1 MTSPK
6 TTVQTIHSDRI
17 GDSYYKIQHASG
29 LTVFVY
35 PKEENH
41 SAFASFAANFGSI
54 NTAFQIEG
62 EEGVS
67 RVPDGIAHY
76 LEHKLFESE
85 EGDAFLKFSKTGAS
99 ANAYTSFDST
109 CYIVSSSENL
119 YESLKILLSFVQDP
133 FFTKENVAKEQ
144 GIIGQEIQMY
154 EDDPQWK
161 VMFNLLRNMYHTHPV
176 RNDIAGTL
184 ESIAEIT
191 PEDLYL
197 CYNTFY
203 TPSSMVLAIAGKI
216 DVDTVIGL
224 CDRLLKN
231 RQEKHVRRIFENEP
245 ETVLSHR
252 VEQKLPVAIPLFQF
266 GFKRTPGEKP
276 ASVEKIAATE
286 ILLEIMAAD
295 SSPLF
300 RRLLDA
306 ELINETSFDTEYFEG
321 PGYDAVFFSG
331 ESRNPDAVAQEILK
345 EAESLRKR
353 GISEID
359 FLRAKKS
366 VYGRNVSALNSTD
379 SIANSLASMHF
390 SGRELF
396 SYLEAL
402 INIEPASVFAE
413 LSSISPANSVLSV
426 ILPED

>member
-1 MTSPK
+1 M
-6 TTVQTIHSDRI
+6 
-17 GDSYYKIQHASG
+17 
-29 LTVFVY
+29 
-35 PKEENH
+35 
-41 SAFASFAANFGSI
+41 
-54 NTAFQIEG
+54 
-62 EEGVS
+62 
-67 RVPDGIAHY
+67 
-76 LEHKLFESE
+76 
-85 EGDAFLKFSKTGAS
+85 
-99 ANAYTSFDST
+99 
-109 CYIVSSSENL
+109 
-119 YESLKILLSFVQDP
+119 
-133 FFTKENVAKEQ
+133 
-144 GIIGQEIQMY
+144 
-154 EDDPQWK
+154 
-161 VMFNLLRNMYHTHPV
+161 
-176 RNDIAGTL
+176 
-184 ESIAEIT
+184 
-191 PEDLYL
+191 
-197 CYNTFY
+197 
-203 TPSSMVLAIAGKI
+203 
-216 DVDTVIGL
+216 
-224 CDRLLKN
+224 
-231 RQEKHVRRIFENEP
+231 
-245 ETVLSHR
+245 
-252 VEQKLPVAIPLFQF
+252 
-266 GFKRTPGEKP
+266 
-276 ASVEKIAATE
+276 EKIAATE

-345 EAESLRKR
+345 EAENLRKR
-353 GISEID
+353 GISETD

>member
-1 MTSPK
+1 
-6 TTVQTIHSDRI
+6 
-17 GDSYYKIQHASG
+17 
-29 LTVFVY
+29 
-35 PKEENH
+35 
-41 SAFASFAANFGSI
+41 
-54 NTAFQIEG
+54 
-62 EEGVS
+62 
-67 RVPDGIAHY
+67 
-76 LEHKLFESE
+76 
-85 EGDAFLKFSKTGAS
+85 
-99 ANAYTSFDST
+99 
-109 CYIVSSSENL
+109 
-119 YESLKILLSFVQDP
+119 
-133 FFTKENVAKEQ
+133 
-144 GIIGQEIQMY
+144 
-154 EDDPQWK
+154 
-161 VMFNLLRNMYHTHPV
+161 
-176 RNDIAGTL
+176 
-184 ESIAEIT
+184 
-191 PEDLYL
+191 
-197 CYNTFY
+197 
-203 TPSSMVLAIAGKI
+203 
-216 DVDTVIGL
+216 

-353 GISEID
+353 GISETD

-366 VYGRNVSALNSTD
+366 V
-379 SIANSLASMHF
+379 
-390 SGRELF
+390 
-396 SYLEAL
+396 
-402 INIEPASVFAE
+402 
-413 LSSISPANSVLSV
+413 
-426 ILPED
+426 